1 MFFPGSERLASMHK
15 QQQPLSYAA
24 TLERELREQDGRATV
39 SFRGLKLASAFQPIL
54 SLAHHRT
61 VGHEALLRAQDSTG
75 AGVSP
80 LTVFHDVKAGA
91 DAVYLDRLVRSLH
104 TRNYTRSAVD
114 NGWLF
119 LNISSDV
126 VVSGPSFG
134 AFFAEML
141 ERAGINP
148 NRIVV
153 EILEGAI
160 ESNQRLEE
168 AVEFYHRLGCLV
180 AIDDFGA
187 GHSNFDRIWALKPD
201 IVKLDRSIVVGGPG
215 KTRHPPPPRRV
226 LPSLVSLLHEAACL
240 VLMEGVETREEAL
253 IAIDSDVDLVQGY
266 FFARPAPE
274 IKTSFCEVDGDLC
287 ADFRLKAENNES
299 RRRVFI
305 DPYHVMLGQSAA
317 RLSVG
322 GEMAGSCSTLLNRP
336 HILRCYLLNGRGRQV
351 GSNLIPQHCN
361 ATRNAR
367 YLPLAD
373 TAGGNWYRRPYVRR
387 ALAKPGR
394 VQTTRPYLS
403 ATDVTMC
410 ITISVAFEI
419 QGEIFILCCDIDWET
434 VEKNL

>member
-1 MFFPGSERLASMHK
+1 MFFPGPERLESVQK
-15 QQQPLSYAA
+15 QQPLSYAA
-24 TLERELREQDGRATV
+24 TLERELHEQDGRATV
-39 SFRGLKLASAFQPIL
+39 SFRGLKLSSAFQPIL

-61 VGHEALLRAQDSTG
+61 VGHEALLRAQDSVG

-134 AFFAEML
+134 AFFGDML

-168 AVEFYHRLGCLV
+168 AVEYYHRLGCLV

-201 IVKLDRSIVVGGPG
+201 IVKLDRSIVV
-215 KTRHPPPPRRV
+215 RARENARARRV
-226 LPSLVSLLHEAACL
+226 LPNLVSLLHEAACL

-274 IKTSFCEVDGDLC
+274 IKTSFCKVDGDLC

-299 RRRVFI
+299 RRRIFI
-305 DPYHVMLGQSAA
+305 DPYHSMLGQSAA

-322 GEMAGSCSTLLNRP
+322 REMAGSCLTLLNRP
-336 HILRCYLLNGRGRQV
+336 HILRCYLLDGRGRQV
-351 GSNLIPQHCN
+351 GSHLIPQHRN
-361 ATRNAR
+361 ATHNAR

-387 ALAKPGR
+387 ALAKPGH

-419 QGEIFILCCDIDWET
+419 QSETFILCCDIDWET